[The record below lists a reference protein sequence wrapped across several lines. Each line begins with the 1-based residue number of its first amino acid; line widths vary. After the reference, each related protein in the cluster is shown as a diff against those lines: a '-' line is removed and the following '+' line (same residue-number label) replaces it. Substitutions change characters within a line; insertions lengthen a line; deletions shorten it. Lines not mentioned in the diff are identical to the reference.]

1 MLFEPEERPLLL
13 VIDGTALAFRA
24 FFAIRGLTDSENRP
38 SGALY
43 GYVAALLRA
52 LEDHPAKSVVVAWDR
67 GEPTFRHKMEESYK
81 ANREDLDE
89 DLRVQFPWMREVTE
103 LMGIPSLDQSGFE
116 ADDII
121 ASLGVQASAEGWA
134 VRMFTSDKDLAQVVS
149 EHVSQCPPPKQSAEA
164 VILGPAD
171 IEEKYGLPPTKMAEW
186 QALVGDSSDNIKGMP
201 GVGPKRATTLLQKY
215 EGLDDVLARGPAEE
229 KGKLAENLAEYADS
243 ARLALKLVTMIT
255 DMDVPTALELK
266 PTTADFTAVQD
277 FCKDH
282 SLNTLA
288 KRFAGFAKDGGLPG
302 FVDKKAAA
310 AAASAAKSAADKAS
324 ASGDTTD
331 ETAPANQ
338 GHADGSLFG
347 GGPSLFDGEVS
358 TTTAPAEEDSPAA
371 RAGAAMAAGNYRLVK
386 TTEDLVELHD
396 GLKHSGGFAFD
407 TETTSIDAMRAKLV
421 GMSFS
426 WENGKAWYVAENLQP
441 PALGPDGES
450 AVEYLRAILEDSQI
464 PKYGQNLKYDAHIM
478 RRHGVPMQGWEFD
491 TMIAHCLV
499 DPIAAHNLDAMSL
512 NMLGLEKIPT
522 KALLGTGKK
531 ALTMD
536 LVPVD
541 AVAEYACEDADA
553 TFQLVAP
560 LRQGLK
566 NAGAEKLFH
575 EVEMPLVG
583 VLERMEAE
591 GMRVDRERLAEM
603 RITLGKRQL
612 ELERKV
618 HELAE
623 EPFNLNS
630 PKQLGPILFD
640 KLKIQEEAGVKR
652 VGRTKTG
659 YKTDAATM
667 EKYEGI
673 AIVDALL
680 EYRKITKLIGTY
692 VDALPTYIHPETG
705 RIHSSF
711 NQAVASTGRLSSSNP
726 NLQNIPIR
734 SDAGREIR
742 RTFIPREDGW
752 VLLSADYSQV
762 ELRVVAHL
770 SQDPALISAFRDGAD
785 VHART
790 AALVFGV
797 EADEVDP
804 EMRSRAK
811 AINFGI
817 LYGMGAQR
825 LARETGFS
833 YKEAQEFIDQYFE
846 ALPGVR
852 KWLDKTLDD
861 ARETGEVRTLL
872 GRHRPADGVNSSD
885 GRVRSAAEN
894 VAVNTPVQGS
904 AADLIKVAMLRVEAR
919 ILREELQARMILQVH
934 DELVFDCPESEVEQ
948 LSKLVREEMESAF
961 PLDVPLK
968 VDLDSGPDWA
978 SAH

>member
-1 MLFEPEERPLLL
+1 MLFTPPERPLLL

-24 FFAIRGLTDSENRP
+24 FFAIRGLTDGEGRP

-43 GYVAALLRA
+43 GYIAALLRA
-52 LEDHPAKSVVVAWDR
+52 LEDHPATSVVVAWDR
-67 GEPTFRHKMEESYK
+67 SEPTFRHLMDATYK

-89 DLRVQFPWMREVTE
+89 DLRMQFPWMREVTE
-103 LMGIPSLDQSGFE
+103 LMGIPSLDQAGFE

-121 ASLGVQASAEGWA
+121 ASLGVQASAKGWA
-134 VRMFTSDKDLAQVVS
+134 VRMFTADKDLAQVVS
-149 EHVSQCPPPKQSAEA
+149 EHVLQCPPPKQSGDA
-164 VILGPAD
+164 VILGPNE
-171 IEEKYGLPPTKMAEW
+171 IEEKYGLPPTQMAQW
-186 QALVGDSSDNIKGMP
+186 QALVGDSADNIKGMP
-201 GVGPKRATTLLQKY
+201 GVGPKRATQLLQKY
-215 EGLDDVLARGPAEE
+215 ADLEDVLARGPQEE
-229 KGKLAENLAEYADS
+229 KGKLAENLAEHADS
-243 ARLALKLVTMIT
+243 VRLALKMVTMVT
-255 DMDVPTALELK
+255 DMEVPAAADLA
-266 PTTADFTAVQD
+266 PAIADFVAVQE
-277 FCKDH
+277 FCTNH
-282 SLNTLA
+282 NLNTLA
-288 KRFAGFAKDGGLPG
+288 KRFAEFSKSGSLPG
-302 FVDKKAAA
+302 LSSTKVTTTSVAPTPVTSRSAASPTPFNLTPSLFGA
-310 AAASAAKSAADKAS
+310 SEGPASAATT
-324 ASGDTTD
+324 ASGTLDSATT
-331 ETAPANQ
+331 
-338 GHADGSLFG
+338 
-347 GGPSLFDGEVS
+347 
-358 TTTAPAEEDSPAA
+358 
-371 RAGAAMAAGNYRLVK
+371 RATAAMLAGDYRLVK
-386 TTEDLVELHD
+386 TTDDLIALRD
-396 GLKHSGGFAFD
+396 GLFASDGFAFD
-407 TETTSIDAMRAKLV
+407 TETTSIDPMRAKLV

-426 WENGKAWYVAENLQP
+426 WELGKAWYVAENLQP
-441 PALGPDGES
+441 PALGPDGED
-450 AVEYLRAILEDSQI
+450 AVEFLRGVLEDPTI
-464 PKYGQNLKYDAHIM
+464 RKYGQNLKYDAHVM
-478 RRHGVPMQGWEFD
+478 RRRGVKIQGWEFD

-499 DPIAAHNLDAMSL
+499 DPASAHNLDAMSL
-512 NMLGLEKIPT
+512 HMLGIEKIPT
-522 KALLGTGKK
+522 KALLGSGKNV
-531 ALTMD
+531 LTMD
-536 LVPVD
+536 LVPIEV
-541 AVAEYACEDADA
+541 VAEYACEDADA
-553 TFQLVAP
+553 TFRLVAP
-560 LRQGLK
+560 LRAGLI
-566 NAGAEKLFH
+566 NAGAEKLFQD
-575 EVEMPLVG
+575 VEMPLVG

-591 GMRVDRERLAEM
+591 GITVDRERLAEM

-618 HELAE
+618 FDLAG

-630 PKQLGPILFD
+630 PKQLGPILFER
-640 KLKIQEEAGVKR
+640 LKIQEIAGVKR
-652 VGRTKTG
+652 VATTKTG
-659 YKTDAATM
+659 YKTDAETM
-667 EKYEGI
+667 EKYAGI

-692 VDALPTYIHPETG
+692 VDALPGYVHPETG

-742 RTFIPREDGW
+742 RAFIPRQAGW

-790 AALVFGV
+790 ASLVFGV
-797 EADEVDP
+797 AAEDVDS

-833 YKEAQEFIDQYFE
+833 FKEAQNFIEQYFE

-852 KWLDKTLDD
+852 KWLDQTLED
-861 ARETGEVRTLL
+861 ARATGEVRTLL

-904 AADLIKVAMLRVEAR
+904 AADLIKVAMLHVEAR
-919 ILREELQARMILQVH
+919 ILKEGLAARMILQVH
-934 DELVFDCPESEVEQ
+934 DELVFDCPQSEVEQ
-948 LSKLVREEMESAF
+948 LSILVREEMESAF

-968 VDLDSGPDWA
+968 VDLDYGPDWA